1 MGRGVS
7 KLRVAGVRVLLST
20 LLSESLQIFTDLE
33 SLIERLK
40 ACKGCVLTFF
50 CHLYSLLSVCNLQ
63 IGKKYLYFKRFFAWQ
78 RGQEGTCRFHP
89 CTKSNEIANMTDL
102 FRSAAVHWAFVVA
115 AALAASRIAFEWL
128 YRGLKISIGFWGL
141 FYYNYHKEPQNSIGN
156 Y

>member
-1 MGRGVS
+1 
-7 KLRVAGVRVLLST
+7 
-20 LLSESLQIFTDLE
+20 
-33 SLIERLK
+33 
-40 ACKGCVLTFF
+40 
-50 CHLYSLLSVCNLQ
+50 
-63 IGKKYLYFKRFFAWQ
+63 
-78 RGQEGTCRFHP
+78 
-89 CTKSNEIANMTDL
+89 MTDL

>member
-63 IGKKYLYFKRFFAWQ
+63 IGKNTYISNGFLHGNAAKRVLVGSIHA
-78 RGQEGTCRFHP
+78 RKAM
-89 CTKSNEIANMTDL
+89 KSQT
-102 FRSAAVHWAFVVA
+102 
-115 AALAASRIAFEWL
+115 
-128 YRGLKISIGFWGL
+128 
-141 FYYNYHKEPQNSIGN
+141 
-156 Y
+156 